1 MGPVARSVQHM
12 KYLPWLAVAALLL
25 FGYGWHER
33 RVGELNGKIASL
45 VRETKRVDT
54 LYKRDTLTLTR
65 VRRITDSVLV
75 LDTVIRVDSVKV
87 LIRAERNACD
97 AVVKTC
103 EQRVAIRDST
113 IKALKSKS
121 HTVSKVLWFLAG
133 VGTGAVLK

>member
-1 MGPVARSVQHM
+1 M
-12 KYLPWLAVAALLL
+12 KYGNWFAVIGFVAALLA
-25 FGYGWHER
+25 YGSEQR
-33 RVGELNGKIASL
+33 KVGALREQLAHL

-75 LDTVIRVDSVKV
+75 TDTVIRVDSVKV
-87 LIRAERNACD
+87 LIHSERLACD

-103 EQRVAIRDST
+103 EQRVAVRDST
-113 IKALKSKS
+113 IRALKSKS

>member
-1 MGPVARSVQHM
+1 V

-33 RVGELNGKIASL
+33 RVGELNGKIAHL

-54 LYKRDTLTLTR
+54 LYKRDTVRLSR
-65 VRRITDSVLV
+65 VRTVTDSVLRV
-75 LDTVIRVDSVKV
+75 DTVFRDTTVRRLILGERV
-87 LIRAERNACD
+87 ACD
-97 AVVKTC
+97 AVVQTC
-103 EQRVAIRDST
+103 QQRVALRDST
-113 IKALKSKS
+113 IKALKSQS